1 LFGVQDNFKPVR
13 LFAKLK
19 HPNVMSNHDHPFNQA
34 INLTLESEGSWRGH
48 THPAYSSM
56 VGPFGG
62 ITSAVLLNAILKDP
76 RRPSGLGGTTSARS
90 EV

>member
-1 LFGVQDNFKPVR
+1 
-13 LFAKLK
+13 
-19 HPNVMSNHDHPFNQA
+19 MSNHDHPFNQA